1 MVGPGSDGGRRRD
14 VAGDRGGAAQLSP
27 SRPDNIHSMHGIS
40 SRRAANA
47 VLAAGARLAA
57 LKDQLTDLAAAA
69 GDGPLSPTQAALQR
83 RLQSEEGEARRQ
95 YEEAVHRF
103 RFLSN
108 PPVPSARAAT

>member
-1 MVGPGSDGGRRRD
+1 
-14 VAGDRGGAAQLSP
+14 
-27 SRPDNIHSMHGIS
+27 MHGIS

-57 LKDQLTDLAAAA
+57 LKDQLTDLAASA
-69 GDGPLSPTQAALQR
+69 GDAPMTREQKALHG
-83 RLQSEEGEARRQ
+83 RLQAEEIEARRQ

-108 PPVPSARAAT
+108 PPVPSARAAN

>member
-1 MVGPGSDGGRRRD
+1 
-14 VAGDRGGAAQLSP
+14 
-27 SRPDNIHSMHGIS
+27 MHAIS

-47 VLAAGARLAA
+47 VLTAGARLAA
-57 LKDQLTDLAAAA
+57 LKDQLTDLAASGRDA
-69 GDGPLSPTQAALQR
+69 PLSQAQVALQA
-83 RLQSEEGEARRQ
+83 RLQAEETEARRQ